1 MDLNHARLPIPPRG
15 LSDFSASTERD
26 AHYNGLLEFV
36 KSLAETVK
44 KKHHVAVIG

>member
-1 MDLNHARLPIPPRG
+1 MRVYQFRHVGFPN
-15 LSDFSASTERD
+15 SSAITERD
-26 AHYNGLLEFV
+26 AHYNGLFDFV